1 MDRRRRL
8 LQKQLDA
15 AIREE
20 TRLLSP
26 KAPGRLEQ
34 TVRKAEERFPP
45 GAVSALQKA
54 FGLGFEKV
62 FASGTGVIEWT
73 IQPEKSRKAAQH
85 AAAPLKTGRVRSGL
99 RGIERQARRRVRGN
113 RALTA
118 AEGAALGLL
127 GIGLPDIPIFVGML
141 LKTVYEVAVAYGF
154 SYEPEEERLYILQL
168 LCAALAGDGRMYS
181 AQADRTA
188 FRLGNGKSP
197 DGDLDTW
204 IVAASQQLCLRL
216 LAVKAVQG
224 LPLVGVV
231 GGGFNW
237 AVLGRTGRLARIK
250 YRKRML
256 SRMLDVV
263 QN

>member
-15 AIREE
+15 AVREE

-34 TVRKAEERFPP
+34 TIRKAEERFPP

-141 LKTVYEVAVAYGF
+141 LKTVYEVAVAY
-154 SYEPEEERLYILQL
+154 
-168 LCAALAGDGRMYS
+168 
-181 AQADRTA
+181 
-188 FRLGNGKSP
+188 
-197 DGDLDTW
+197 
-204 IVAASQQLCLRL
+204 
-216 LAVKAVQG
+216 
-224 LPLVGVV
+224 
-231 GGGFNW
+231 
-237 AVLGRTGRLARIK
+237 
-250 YRKRML
+250 
-256 SRMLDVV
+256 
-263 QN
+263 

>member
-15 AIREE
+15 AVREE

-73 IQPEKSRKAAQH
+73 IQ
-85 AAAPLKTGRVRSGL
+85 
-99 RGIERQARRRVRGN
+99 QARRRVRGN

-204 IVAASQQLCLRL
+204 IAAASQQLCLRL